1 MVDNVPP
8 DVQRAFERH
17 DAIETTEDGFEVTT
31 TAFDS
36 TVTVEQ
42 VDGSIEY
49 RVSVR
54 VPTLDAATK
63 DEVGPTVALD
73 WFETFERRLEDAA
86 KAVRERVELTDFTV
100 EETERVVT
108 VEYAFS
114 WENPTRAVEIVKAF
128 VEYVEGTYV
137 EGVIPGYEYRPPVTE
152 LLGEA
157 TQGGEG
163 GTPL

>member
-17 DAIETTEDGFEVTT
+17 DAIEATEDGFEVTT
-31 TAFDS
+31 TPFDS
-36 TVTVEQ
+36 TVTAE
-42 VDGSIEY
+42 SIEESTAY
-49 RVSVR
+49 YIRVSV
-54 VPTLDAATK
+54 PNLDAATR

-73 WFETFERRLEDAA
+73 WFETFERRLEDAP
-86 KAVRERVELTDFTV
+86 KTVRERVDLTDFTV

-114 WENPTRAVEIVKAF
+114 WENPTRAVEIAKAF